1 MDFFNGSGSQKFI
14 SFRLGKEMDG
24 QPEQNVTEQM
34 EIDSPTVG
42 QMLESE
48 NRGSPTDIR
57 SIVELSSNTDTE
69 SCDAYIRRT
78 AELLESAE
86 QDPASRATE
95 IPVEAKSSVSELVAV
110 TPALNEMIPEV
121 QLTESVPKVVF
132 LDKPD
137 SQEGTNNTTIGRQD
151 LTSASKVV
159 DQSLM
164 ASNPEVGVVA
174 TTTEG
179 PSQPANIGLVEQVL
193 EEPQVT
199 PNLQG
204 AQEGRQEID
213 ASGSGDLQ
221 VSKGPM
227 DYRYQTDEDSCFEM
241 ETDTGS
247 MARSTLGQ
255 ALYCPAKVRE
265 ISCRDESSH
274 DSNVADLP
282 PNTDPPPLSGTSRAI
297 IKQCFT
303 ETNPICLDPG
313 HPVIA
318 LNQDQITSI
327 LRIVADESARA
338 SFEMLSSVVER
349 ASRLNLGSP
358 AKTASRRRV
367 PSMSGHDTDTDIGS
381 DSIATYS
388 TRRGGASSGMTSE
401 AESQPDFQSSVAM
414 PAPPTTAS
422 NQQVDLET
430 DPHSPAVSSP
440 GAQTLANVRQ
450 EAINEQRQARRQTS
464 SRTRPRGQARLR
476 RRIGRV
482 MKEEYFETMPWTRT
496 FVSGP
501 VDPKWNK
508 HKIYCQICKCNVSIR
523 AKGPKEIL
531 RHFATERHLRKD
543 QRWRYEY
550 LTIEDPLTKRR
561 RYQVRGQDG
570 KVLSNYQ
577 LQLELP
583 HFINCELVDIGE
595 KLPFYDEAMAGVDYM
610 ASSPQN
616 RARLQI
622 SVLGCFLPLSGD
634 VQVLRGLWQQIGIA
648 LNHQAITSD
657 IDWSTTRLSVSSLFT
672 SD

>member
-1 MDFFNGSGSQKFI
+1 
-14 SFRLGKEMDG
+14 MDG

-42 QMLESE
+42 QMFESE

-69 SCDAYIRRT
+69 SCEAYIRRT

-121 QLTESVPKVVF
+121 QLTESVPRVVF
-132 LDKPD
+132 LDKSD

-204 AQEGRQEID
+204 AQEERQEID
-213 ASGSGDLQ
+213 ASGSGDPQ

-282 PNTDPPPLSGTSRAI
+282 PITDPPPLSGTSRVI

-381 DSIATYS
+381 DSVATYS

-414 PAPPTTAS
+414 PAPPNSSKWSLLSVALRLATRMTRGRVWTISGGLRFCRSWILNADFRAKLARWALPVLS
-422 NQQVDLET
+422 Q
-430 DPHSPAVSSP
+430 SSSP
-440 GAQTLANVRQ
+440 PVPYST
-450 EAINEQRQARRQTS
+450 
-464 SRTRPRGQARLR
+464 LR
-476 RRIGRV
+476 RMSVLLI
-482 MKEEYFETMPWTRT
+482 
-496 FVSGP
+496 S
-501 VDPKWNK
+501 
-508 HKIYCQICKCNVSIR
+508 CQIPNWSRLLRVCVSV
-523 AKGPKEIL
+523 AVK
-531 RHFATERHLRKD
+531 T
-543 QRWRYEY
+543 
-550 LTIEDPLTKRR
+550 
-561 RYQVRGQDG
+561 
-570 KVLSNYQ
+570 
-577 LQLELP
+577 
-583 HFINCELVDIGE
+583 NCTQCAHI
-595 KLPFYDEAMAGVDYM
+595 
-610 ASSPQN
+610 
-616 RARLQI
+616 
-622 SVLGCFLPLSGD
+622 
-634 VQVLRGLWQQIGIA
+634 
-648 LNHQAITSD
+648 
-657 IDWSTTRLSVSSLFT
+657 
-672 SD
+672 